1 MSPLRPAR
9 RSSLRARLLGR
20 VLAGVTMLWM
30 LAAVLAWVDTRRELD
45 SLLDGH
51 LAQSAAL
58 LIALQLEDGGEA
70 ALPPA
75 SNLHRYSP
83 RVAFQ
88 VWRDGVLEM
97 HSWNAPAEPLAPL
110 AGAYAQRLTGH
121 EFHYASILAQPDA
134 ALARV
139 TDANGN
145 AVAETGSRRG
155 HATGS
160 FFHLIAESL
169 TATA

>member
-58 LIALQLEDGGEA
+58 LIALQLEDGG
-70 ALPPA
+70 
-75 SNLHRYSP
+75 
-83 RVAFQ
+83 
-88 VWRDGVLEM
+88 
-97 HSWNAPAEPLAPL
+97 
-110 AGAYAQRLTGH
+110 
-121 EFHYASILAQPDA
+121 
-134 ALARV
+134 
-139 TDANGN
+139 
-145 AVAETGSRRG
+145 
-155 HATGS
+155 
-160 FFHLIAESL
+160 
-169 TATA
+169 